1 MKTYN
6 IQLIFEKDEDK
17 QSLINSLSLKRD
29 AFNVISKIRFG
40 MKTCNGIMPLH
51 QRSYKLIRNQFP
63 TLPSQFVIKAE
74 QDVISKYKTLRSNFH
89 KITEPVSTDR
99 LNIQLDTRIYGWSN
113 DEHTSIKLTTCDG
126 RITAKL
132 SKYDK
137 VNELFDKYELKDPSL
152 FVRDNNVFLS
162 VVFDDTIP
170 FKDNKKCIGV
180 DLGLKRLAST
190 SEGII
195 IKGNEFNK
203 HKRKIRWNKRKL
215 QSHKSHS
222 ARVKK
227 TNLRRREY
235 HFSKNYIHNVV
246 NNILTTKANTI
257 VIEDLSKIKSKSKG
271 RRFNNRNSQMP
282 YFLLRNILTY
292 KASALGK
299 RVVIVKPHYTSQLD
313 HRGLDNGVRKGC
325 RYYGLDKVV
334 LDADL
339 NAANN
344 ITFRYDKEHS
354 VSCKALDGQV
364 VVNQPI
370 VSFSKRQAP
379 TALASV

>member
-6 IQLIFEKDEDK
+6 IQLIFEKNEDK

-29 AFNVISKIRFG
+29 AFNIISKIRFG

-51 QRSYKLIRNQFP
+51 QRSYKIIRNQFP

-74 QDVISKYKTLRSNFH
+74 QDVISKYKILRSNFH
-89 KITEPVSTDR
+89 KITEPVETDK
-99 LNIQLDTRIYGWSN
+99 LNIQLDTRIYTWSN

-126 RITAKL
+126 RIIAKL

-137 VNELFDKYELKDPSL
+137 VNELFSKYKLKDPSL

-162 VVFDDTIP
+162 VVFDDTTP
-170 FKDNKKCIGV
+170 FKDNKKCIGI

-195 IKGNEFNK
+195 IKGNEFNRN
-203 HKRKIRWNKRKL
+203 KRKIRWNKRKL

-222 ARVKK
+222 ARIKR

-246 NNILTTKANTI
+246 NNILITKANTI

-271 RRFNNRNSQMP
+271 HRFNNRNSQMP

-292 KASALGK
+292 KASALCK
-299 RVVIVKPHYTSQLD
+299 RVVIVKPHFTSQLD
-313 HRGLDNGVRKGC
+313 HRGLENGVRKGC

-354 VSCKALDGQV
+354 ISCKALDGQV